1 MVEVSY
7 DMCLSEG
14 STGCVTASVSFFF
27 SHCGVSVAAEQ
38 ERAEKA
44 WKARREIRQTRS

>member
-14 STGCVTASVSFFF
+14 STGCVTASVNFFF
-27 SHCGVSVAAEQ
+27 LTEECLQLLSRKGQRKPGKLAE
-38 ERAEKA
+38 R
-44 WKARREIRQTRS
+44 